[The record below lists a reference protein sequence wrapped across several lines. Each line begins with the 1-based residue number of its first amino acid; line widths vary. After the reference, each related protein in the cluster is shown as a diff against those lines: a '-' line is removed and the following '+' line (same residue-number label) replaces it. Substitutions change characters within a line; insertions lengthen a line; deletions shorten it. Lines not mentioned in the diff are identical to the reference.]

1 METFGIAEAH
11 VCSDERPLLVALVAR
26 PGAAAGAKAAAELRA
41 LGCEVVGATSGR
53 LYFYAVHDQG
63 DRDQGEGPRDN
74 DHPSAAAVCR
84 AHLVERVGVVAL
96 RINLSAA
103 IINNAV
109 NCDAAAF
116 VDPAAATKITAAAAA
131 LKLAAKGGG
140 GAVETVEAWVAAAL
154 VGDVDWPVCLRA
166 WASLVGRS
174 ATCGGTFRVDAK
186 KSSKQGKADSLSKA
200 LEAAL
205 AAHFRTVA
213 ASHAATVED
222 NAAAGLGA
230 WLPSRRPPQPTA
242 AADDDGD
249 DGHANAHAD
258 ATCGPP
264 RAAAEGSGGSG
275 GGHGVDLEVSVRLGG
290 SELLVFL
297 PALVRPHGVSS
308 RGYLAS
314 GGSGL
319 HPSVCWALA
328 HTVRRHR
335 SAFGFEIPERGE
347 TLQNHETRNSRRS

>member
-11 VCSDERPLLVALVAR
+11 
-26 PGAAAGAKAAAELRA
+26 GAKAAAELRA

-131 LKLAAKGGG
+131 LKLAAKGGL

-242 AADDDGD
+242 ADD
-249 DGHANAHAD
+249 DGHADAHAD

-264 RAAAEGSGGSG
+264 RAAAEGSGGGG

-290 SELLVFL
+290 GELLVFL

-328 HTVRRHR
+328 HTVRRRR
-335 SAFGFEIPERGE
+335 SAFGFKIPERGE
-347 TLQNHETRNSRRS
+347 NLQNHETRNSRRS